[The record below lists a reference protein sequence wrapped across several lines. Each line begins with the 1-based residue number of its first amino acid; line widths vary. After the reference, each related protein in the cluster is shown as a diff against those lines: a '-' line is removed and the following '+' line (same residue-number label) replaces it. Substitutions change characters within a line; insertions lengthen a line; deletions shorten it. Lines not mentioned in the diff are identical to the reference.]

1 MSGGQ
6 KQRVSVARA
15 VYSNADVGLFD
26 DVLSAL
32 DAGTS
37 QTLFDNLFGSIHDDG
52 GLLHKCGVVL
62 VTHAQQVLQQ
72 VDKILVLDDG
82 QSLFYGTWN
91 ELQCFETANTH
102 HRKTLR
108 SMQSSLQLGTN
119 VATNSKPSQGPA
131 KNEITKSVIAKDD
144 DKSKG
149 EIKSVETREHGVA
162 SIKIWL
168 LWFKYAGGLL
178 FISIQVLL
186 MAADRGSYVAIDWW
200 LATWTDSAGQSITV
214 FGREFPNQYDG
225 RSAQIPYIMVYTVIV
240 LIMLTFLV
248 ARSQWAILGGIR
260 ACRRV
265 FSNMTHRV
273 VHAPMSYFDVTPL
286 GRVLNRFTYDV
297 EQVDITLSQFMSIF
311 IIATSW
317 LVAGQIV
324 MIAVVPYMAAINTV
338 VLAMYIMLV
347 RHYRWSASDLQRLDA
362 VSRSPIQASLAEG
375 LDGSFTIRAFDKVN
389 YFAEEFQSFIDDN
402 SSAMLNFVASRRW
415 LAVRLESA
423 GAFVTLSA
431 ALAITVFNEQLGL
444 SPGLSGLLIIWSS
457 SMTVTLGFLMNAFS
471 EVEAAITS
479 IERMHNMELLPQEA
493 SMITSKEHSVDPNW
507 PQKGVLVFD
516 NVHLRYRPGLSLS
529 LEGLSF
535 TLEHGQRCALVG
547 RTG

>member
-1 MSGGQ
+1 M
-6 KQRVSVARA
+6 
-15 VYSNADVGLFD
+15 YSNADIGLFD
-26 DVLSAL
+26 DVFSAL

-37 QTLFDNLFGSIHDDG
+37 QTLFNNLFGSIHDEN

-62 VTHAQQVLQQ
+62 VTHAQHVLQR
-72 VDKILVLDDG
+72 VDKILVLDEG
-82 QSLFYGTWN
+82 QTIFYGNWN
-91 ELQCFETANTH
+91 ELQCFETANIRH
-102 HRKTLR
+102 QKTLR
-108 SMQSSLQLGTN
+108 SMKSSVQLGTRSDIN
-119 VATNSKPSQGPA
+119 KSKSSHDFA
-131 KNEITKSVIAKDD
+131 KIGITKSAVAKDD

-149 EIKSVETREHGVA
+149 EIKTVETREHGVA

-200 LATWTDSAGQSITV
+200 LATWTDSAGQSISV

-225 RSAQIPYIMVYTVIV
+225 ISAQIPYLIVYTVIV

-273 VHAPMSYFDVTPL
+273 LHAPMAYFDVTPL

-317 LVAGQIV
+317 LVAGQVV
-324 MIAVVPYMAAINTV
+324 MIAVVPYMAVINTV
-338 VLAMYIMLV
+338 VLAMYVMLV

-415 LAVRLESA
+415 LAVRLETA

-444 SPGLSGLLIIWSS
+444 SPGLSGLLLIWST

-493 SMITSKEHSVDPNW
+493 PMITSKEHSVDPTW